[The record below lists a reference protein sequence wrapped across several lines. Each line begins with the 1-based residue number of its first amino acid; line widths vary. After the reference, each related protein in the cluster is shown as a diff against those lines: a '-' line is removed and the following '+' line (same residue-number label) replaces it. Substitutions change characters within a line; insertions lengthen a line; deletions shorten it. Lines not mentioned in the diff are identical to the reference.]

1 MQLVKDQIAPTVFLG
16 DEKKAADIHGR
27 GYTLQPFLEP
37 ADVEA
42 LRTLH
47 RETLPAGA
55 TEYYVTAFSSDV
67 AAKRHIFE
75 TIRGIVEPKMA
86 KLAPGYRILNA
97 SFVTKKAGSTRGR
110 LALHQDYSLV
120 KHEENI
126 GLNVWIPLCD
136 VDTTNGCMRMV
147 DYSREFHHISATPPN
162 PSPYDPLRPELE
174 ANYLTDVPMACGT
187 AVLFDTRVLHATE
200 ENRTTSDRVAVFL
213 NLYPENAT
221 PRLHFWNAKDPDRLE
236 VFEVDSEFLIS
247 LPPNRYL
254 EDTEKTGANFLG
266 FNDYK
271 PRPWTLAELE
281 AKLSR
286 APKSAVVLT
295 PMEHAVESVR
305 KAVTYLV
312 GSQLPDGEFQTE
324 FCFNRVVKEDGSIV
338 EDLMFDSSPF
348 VTSLVLYSLDFAKGF
363 DPRIAGTSS
372 KGIKFLISEMDPG
385 GLWRYWTRKNPKR
398 SIIPPDSDDTACVS
412 ALLKDH
418 GISIPDNH
426 WLFYESR
433 DKRGAFLTWLYKA
446 DSLRK
451 KWLSFKT
458 RGKAFTFT
466 EELWQWTKGEDVCA
480 VVNANCLMY
489 LGENE
494 STRKSI
500 DYLLGM
506 LKDGTEE
513 KEIVFYAHRMSLYY
527 FASRAYFTGVRGLEP
542 AKAVMMERILAHQQ
556 SDGSFGDELLTGL
569 GICALMN
576 LGVKPET
583 LTKSIAYLVATQ
595 QTDGSWKRIPMYG
608 GPPTPTTF
616 GSADLTTGICLEALA
631 RYTSPVGK

>member
-1 MQLVKDQIAPTVFLG
+1 MQSVTDRKTSTVFLG
-16 DEKKAADIHGR
+16 DEQKAADILGR

-55 TEYYVTAFSSDV
+55 SEYYVTAFSSDV
-67 AAKRHIFE
+67 DGKRHIYE
-75 TIRGIVEPKMA
+75 TIRAIVEPKMA
-86 KLAPGYRILNA
+86 QLAPGYRILNA

-120 KHEENI
+120 NHEENI
-126 GLNVWIPLCD
+126 GLNVWIPLSD

-213 NLYPENAT
+213 NLYPEHAT
-221 PRLHFWNAKDPDRLE
+221 PRLHFWNAADPDRLE
-236 VFEVDSEFLIS
+236 VFEVDTEFMIA

-254 EDTEKTGANFLG
+254 EDAEKVSANFLG
-266 FNDYK
+266 FMDYK
-271 PRPWTLAELE
+271 PRPWSLAELE
-281 AKLSR
+281 SKLPR
-286 APKSAVVLT
+286 APKPLVVMTPIEQATDSA
-295 PMEHAVESVR
+295 R
-305 KAVTYLV
+305 KAVAYLI

-324 FCFNRVVKEDGSIV
+324 FCYNRRETEDGKTV

-348 VTSLVLYSLDFAKGF
+348 VTSLVLYSLDFAKGL
-363 DPRIAGTSS
+363 DPKIADATS
-372 KGIKFLISEMDPG
+372 KGIKFLVSEMDPG

-398 SIIPPDSDDTACVS
+398 SIIPPDLDDTACIS
-412 ALLKDH
+412 ALLKEH
-418 GISIPDNH
+418 GVSIPDNH
-426 WLFYESR
+426 WLFFDSR
-433 DKRGAFLTWLYKA
+433 DKRGAFFTWLYKA

-458 RGKAFTFT
+458 GGKAFTFT

-489 LGENE
+489 LGESE
-494 STRKSI
+494 GTRKAI
-500 DYLLGM
+500 EYLLEM

-513 KEIVFYAHRMSLYY
+513 KEVVFYAHRMSLYY
-527 FASRAYFTGVRGLEP
+527 FASRAYFKGVKSLEP
-542 AKAVMMERILAHQQ
+542 AKATMVERILAHQQ
-556 SDGSFGDELLTGL
+556 ADGSFGDELLTGL
-569 GICALMN
+569 GVCALMN
-576 LGVKPET
+576 LGVTGDPLAKAI
-583 LTKSIAYLVATQ
+583 SYLISTQ
-595 QTDGSWKRIPMYG
+595 RADGSWKRIPMYG

-631 RYTSPVGK
+631 RYAPAPVK